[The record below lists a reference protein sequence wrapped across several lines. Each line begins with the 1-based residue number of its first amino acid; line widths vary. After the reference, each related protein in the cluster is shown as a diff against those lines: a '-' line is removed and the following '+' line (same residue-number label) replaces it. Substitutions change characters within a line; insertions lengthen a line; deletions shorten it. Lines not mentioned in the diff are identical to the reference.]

1 MAVGLRICVF
11 CSSSDGVGKV
21 YFDAATELGLEIA
34 GRGHSLVFGGGKIGL
49 MGAVARAVH
58 QGGGKVM
65 GVMPSKMQ
73 EWQVGYDQADDMI
86 LTENMHDRKAIM
98 EQNADGFIALPGGI
112 GTFEELLEI
121 ITLKQ
126 LHYHVKPIV
135 ILNIGGYYDPLLQ
148 LMDSAVSG
156 KFMKPETT
164 NLYTVCASPME
175 ALDHIE
181 GYVPPTVVPKFFV
194 DLLLENERDAALE

>member
-1 MAVGLRICVF
+1 M
-11 CSSSDGVGKV
+11 
-21 YFDAATELGLEIA
+21 
-34 GRGHSLVFGGGKIGL
+34 FGGGKIGL

-73 EWQVGYDQADDMI
+73 EWRVGYDQADEMI

-148 LMDSAVSG
+148 LMDHAVSG
-156 KFMKPETT
+156 KFMKPETK
-164 NLYTVCASPME
+164 NLYTVCENPME

-181 GYVPPTVVPKFFV
+181 GYVPPAVVPKFFV
-194 DLLLENERDAALE
+194 DLLLDNERDAALE